1 MAKQDFYNIIDIKNK
16 FDVITE
22 TLNIFDLS
30 FLVSGSVMLG
40 LCFFAFPIM
49 RDFFI
54 HGNHLFLSIVLCIW
68 FSYVLG
74 LICRTIGMNISKCFY
89 NFEHCDKETNIKE
102 LYFSCF
108 PKIFG
113 KKNKLRL
120 NIISYRKSRFCIFLY
135 VDEIG
140 HKQES

>member
-89 NFEHCDKETNIKE
+89 NFEHCDKETNIKNYI
-102 LYFSCF
+102 LHAFQKSLA
-108 PKIFG
+108 
-113 KKNKLRL
+113 KK
-120 NIISYRKSRFCIFLY
+120 
-135 VDEIG
+135 
-140 HKQES
+140 